1 MNPFV
6 SVVNQKRVFAEL
18 LLGSAGQAEGQ
29 KHLQQALLQSAVFQ
43 LAAAYTLYLGEIA
56 ATYQCP
62 NAESIGDLQALE
74 GALRAQDQEPA
85 ETRELDDLNRR
96 PDSWL
101 SQLLDC
107 RQSLTALAPAPGGYA
122 APADD
127 GNRIAAVSSA
137 ERYDWSSLAAAQVQG
152 WLESFNELVARHRE
166 SMTEW

>member
-6 SVVNQKRVFAEL
+6 TVVNQKRVFAEL
-18 LLGSAGQAEGQ
+18 LLDSAGQAQGQ

-43 LAAAYTLYLGEIA
+43 LAAAYRLYLGEIA

-62 NAESIGDLQALE
+62 NAEAIDDLQSLE
-74 GALRAQDQEPA
+74 GALGAQDKEPA
-85 ETRELDDLNRR
+85 ETRELSDLNRR
-96 PDSWL
+96 PESWL

-107 RQSLTALAPAPGGYA
+107 RQSLTALAPAGQA
-122 APADD
+122 LPADD

-137 ERYDWSSLAAAQVQG
+137 ERYDWSSLSAEQLRD
-152 WLESFNELVARHRE
+152 WLGAFNALVSRHRE